1 MLKIYHLI
9 LRFQKCFGVGGR
21 KREPRRYLNE
31 KTSEDAAKYQEQAA
45 ATHYSNAFQNRNQE
59 RTAWLEDFPNTWVG
73 LVLQGKRKRVLKTKR
88 GNHGEKQNFS
98 YLSKPN

>member
-1 MLKIYHLI
+1 MLKIYHII
-9 LRFQKCFGVGGR
+9 LRFQKCFGAGEERGN
-21 KREPRRYLNE
+21 RRYLNE
-31 KTSEDAAKYQEQAA
+31 KTSEDTAKYQEQA

-59 RTAWLEDFPNTWVG
+59 KPAWLEDFPNTWVAS
-73 LVLQGKRKRVLKTKR
+73 VLQGKRKGVLKKKR